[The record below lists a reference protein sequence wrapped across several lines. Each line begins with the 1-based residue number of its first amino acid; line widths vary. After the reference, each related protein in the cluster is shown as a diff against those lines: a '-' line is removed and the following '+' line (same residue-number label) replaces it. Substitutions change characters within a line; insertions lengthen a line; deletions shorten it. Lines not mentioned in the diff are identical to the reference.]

1 MTIFE
6 YFIVFLVGIIGV
18 YVGRQ
23 FAVRRMI
30 KKGTQAYDAATT
42 AVGRRKREAKDKILA
57 LFNKQERI
65 KNNDVEQLL
74 GVSDATAT
82 NYLQELEDEKV
93 IVQHGKQGRGVYYT
107 KING

>member
-18 YVGRQ
+18 YVGRM
-23 FAVRRMI
+23 FAMRRGLRKRVR
-30 KKGTQAYDAATT
+30 AYDAATS
-42 AVGRRKREAKDKILA
+42 AVGRRKREAKDKILT
-57 LFNKQERI
+57 LFEKRERI
-65 KNNDVEQLL
+65 ANDDVEQAL

-82 NYLQELEDEKV
+82 NYLQELEDEKI